1 MPGLIGLFP
10 KIMSQFKAGNL
21 ITARFVVSAG
31 PVYTRKSLVPTQDFQ
46 GLSMVDAGTGL
57 VTVTLLGGSKR
68 ASLIQARHVSQDAT
82 VGTVRKV
89 ELYSY
94 NDSTGAY
101 SLKLVN
107 TAATEAIAAAA
118 NGDEI
123 HLSFYFDK

>member
-68 ASLIQARHVSQDAT
+68 AALVTRHISQDAT
-82 VGTVRKV
+82 AATSRAV
-89 ELYSY
+89 EQYSQ
-94 NDSTGAY
+94 NDATGAY
-101 SLKLVN
+101 SLKFITPAGAV
-107 TAATEAIAAAA
+107 AAAA

-123 HLSFYFDK
+123 HVFFYFDK